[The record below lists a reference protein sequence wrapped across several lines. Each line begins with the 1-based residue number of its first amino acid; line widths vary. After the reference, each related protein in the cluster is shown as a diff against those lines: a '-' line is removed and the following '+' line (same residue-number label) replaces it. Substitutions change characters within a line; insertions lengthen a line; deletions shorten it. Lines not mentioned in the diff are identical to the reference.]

1 MSTLQ
6 EIKAIVDQ
14 VDPTV
19 LKEGKMGD
27 VAMSALGQLFTAD
40 WHTRLALAG
49 VVYTMPLG
57 GVSAGGAHDPL
68 TGLATV
74 DNDKPEVVIAI
85 DTGWLIPIE
94 ITVNISVDD
103 LTAYD
108 QVDDLLFIADRSQTV
123 PAGEAGNIVTA
134 LNNLDG
140 GAAFSGR
147 CYDTI
152 GTEITNPVTSDVLA
166 YKYWELTQLSS
177 ELGGNAS
184 FDKNYHKKF
193 DIPKF
198 LKGPCSIIGHITCTV
213 TPTYFGSVVFAHL
226 PVGWITIS

>member
-6 EIKAIVDQ
+6 EVKAKVDQ
-14 VDPTV
+14 VAPHV
-19 LKEGKMGD
+19 LTEGKMENI
-27 VAMSALGQLFTAD
+27 AMSSIGQLFTAD
-40 WHTRLALAG
+40 WHTRLAMAG
-49 VVYTMPLG
+49 RVYTMPLG
-57 GVSAGGAHDPL
+57 GVSSGGAHDPL

-85 DTGWLIPIE
+85 DTGWLIPIA

-103 LTAYD
+103 LTAYY

-123 PAGEAGNIVTA
+123 PAGEAGTVVTA
-134 LNNLDG
+134 LNNLAG

-147 CYDTI
+147 CYHTI
-152 GTEITNPVTSDVLA
+152 TTEITNPASSDILA
-166 YKYWELTQLSS
+166 YKYWELTQLGA
-177 ELGGNAS
+177 EVGGNAS

-198 LKGPCSIIGHITCTV
+198 LAGPCSITGHITGTV

-226 PVGWITIS
+226 PVSWITVS